1 MKKTNIT
8 FGYDDEKLSALK
20 MYMEQKD
27 ADFSDELLKAVDS
40 MYAKYVPSNVR
51 DFIDMREKS
60 KPVPKLKK
68 SKNESEEKS

>member
-1 MKKTNIT
+1 MKKTNIS

-40 MYAKYVPSNVR
+40 MYTKYVPSTVR
-51 DFIDMREKS
+51 DFIDMRVKS
-60 KPVPKLKK
+60 KPVPNPKK
-68 SKNESEEKS
+68 PKVESEVSS

>member
-40 MYAKYVPSNVR
+40 MYTKHVPSTVR

-68 SKNESEEKS
+68 SKNESEEKT

>member
-1 MKKTNIT
+1 
-8 FGYDDEKLSALK
+8 
-20 MYMEQKD
+20 MEQKD

-40 MYAKYVPSNVR
+40 MYTKYVPSTVR

-68 SKNESEEKS
+68 SKNESEDKT

>member
-1 MKKTNIT
+1 MKKTNIS

-40 MYAKYVPSNVR
+40 MYAKYVLSTVR
-51 DFIDMREKS
+51 DFIDMREKN
-60 KPVPKLKK
+60 KPSPKPKK
-68 SKNESEEKS
+68 PKVESEVSS

>member
-51 DFIDMREKS
+51 DFIDMRDKS
-60 KPVPKLKK
+60 KPVPKTKEAKGLQ
-68 SKNESEEKS
+68 

>member
-1 MKKTNIT
+1 MKKTNIS

-40 MYAKYVPSNVR
+40 MYTKYVPSTVR

-60 KPVPKLKK
+60 KPVPNPKK
-68 SKNESEEKS
+68 PKVESEVSS